1 MYARVA
7 FQSVEVGE
15 IADVTQQHHRHVN
28 LAHFCS
34 RRLALQRHRILL
46 LYVDVGEYRHHS
58 QHRYAAQ
65 LLQHPAPIFKQPQ
78 IASELIDYYAFHQ
91 GAILRREQHQRAVDA
106 GENPAA
112 VYVAHQDDVGPGMAS
127 HGDVHQV
134 AVAQVYLR
142 QAPGPLHNY
151 RVEAPAKPVI
161 GVKHRLPQLLATL
174 LAEIVVGVAVADG
187 FAIHHH
193 LRGVV
198 ALGLEQQRIHVG
210 VRFQSRGLC
219 LHRLRPANLQPVRR
233 GKRVERHVL
242 RLERGGGVAV
252 LFEYTAQGRGKHAFA
267 HVAAGAG
274 KHHWVESLLLG

>member
-1 MYARVA
+1 MHARVA
-7 FQSVEVGE
+7 LQGVEVGE
-15 IADVTQQHHRHVN
+15 IADVTQQHHRHVH
-28 LAHFCS
+28 LAPFRG

-58 QHRYAAQ
+58 QHWYTAQ

-78 IASELIDYYAFHQ
+78 IASELIDYYAFHH

-112 VYVAHQDDVGPGMAS
+112 VYVAHQYDVGPGMAR

-142 QAPGPLHNY
+142 KAPGPLQNY
-151 RVEAPAKPVI
+151 WVETAAQPVVS
-161 GVKHRLPQLLATL
+161 GEHRLPQLLATL
-174 LAEIVVGVAVADG
+174 LAEVVVGVAVADG
-187 FAIHHH
+187 LAVQHH

-198 ALGLEQQRIHVG
+198 TLGLEQQRIHVG
-210 VRFQSRGLC
+210 VRFQSRGLR
-219 LHRLRPANLQPVRR
+219 LHRLRPSNFQPIRR
-233 GKRVERHVL
+233 RKRVKRHVL

-267 HVAAGAG
+267 HVAARAG